1 MQQAFDS
8 LGAYRRL
15 EESGMPEPQAGA
27 TVEVVKDAMQDL
39 VTKQFFTIELD
50 RRFGPVDGRL
60 DAMDSRLD
68 TMDGRLDAMG
78 SRLDTMDGR
87 LDAMDSRLDTMDGRL
102 DAMDGRLDAMD
113 GRLDAMDSRLDA
125 MDGRLDAMGSRLD
138 AIDGRLDT
146 MDSRL
151 NAMDGRITE
160 LKIDMT
166 QDFASLRVDMANSH
180 KLLMATM
187 LGTALAV
194 IGVQL
199 AMLTIFLRPPAD
211 LDAQD
216 QPLETPPA
224 LQQPS
229 AVQ

>member
-60 DAMDSRLD
+60 DATDSRLD
-68 TMDGRLDAMG
+68 TI
-78 SRLDTMDGR
+78 DGR
-87 LDAMDSRLDTMDGRL
+87 LDAMDSRLDTI
-102 DAMDGRLDAMD
+102 D
-113 GRLDAMDSRLDA
+113 GRLDAMDSRLDTI
-125 MDGRLDAMGSRLD
+125 DGRLDA
-138 AIDGRLDT
+138 

-211 LDAQD
+211 LDAQN
-216 QPLETPPA
+216 QPPETPPA